1 MKMEISYK
9 KNAREKNKE
18 EQKIVDFHKND
29 FFYHIYI
36 SSCNLS
42 TIINGK

>member
-18 EQKIVDFHKND
+18 EQKIVDFHKNE
-29 FFYHIYI
+29 FLF
-36 SSCNLS
+36 
-42 TIINGK
+42 IIFIFLVVI